1 MKIGSLKISPA
12 GRVVAFLIG
21 VVSAW
26 VTLKAIGRGTI
37 RIGGVEHARAD
48 EPGDFWLVIAV
59 MIFLTVLLFCAALV
73 RRKTDA

>member
-1 MKIGSLKISPA
+1 MKIGRLKISPA
-12 GRVVAFLIG
+12 GRVVAFFIG

-26 VTLKAIGRGTI
+26 VTLKAISRGAI

-48 EPGDFWLVIAV
+48 GPVDFWFVIAV
-59 MIFLTVLLFCAALV
+59 MIYSTVLLFCAALV